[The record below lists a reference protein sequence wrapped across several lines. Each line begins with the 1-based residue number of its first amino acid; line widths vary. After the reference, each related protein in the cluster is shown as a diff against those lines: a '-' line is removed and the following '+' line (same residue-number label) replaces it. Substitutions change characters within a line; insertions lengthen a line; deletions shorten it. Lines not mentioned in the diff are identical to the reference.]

1 LASFLALARLKFHK
15 DPRSSKKQLQ
25 DRPTAK
31 LRRKTSLQ
39 DFKYLQVKQG
49 GRTPWQP
56 RAFKTVSARHAND
69 FEPVEQHGG
78 QRVRGR
84 TKLYMFGGLSTYISS
99 LACWCLNIDQSGKN
113 MGEEHVLLN
122 LTWQFSVIMRS
133 VEQMILPWELPYSS
147 ALLHESLSVVSLVF
161 FTLPRCVLPGFEER
175 MA

>member
-1 LASFLALARLKFHK
+1 MNRMEYYSWIFLGNRKSFTPKKQLAPEMQISINRSCHPDILQHHWQILAATATLTLASFLALARLKFHK

-25 DRPTAK
+25 DHPTAK

-56 RAFKTVSARHAND
+56 RAFKTVSACHAND

-84 TKLYMFGGLSTYISS
+84 TKLYMLGGLSTYISS
-99 LACWCLNIDQSGKN
+99 LACWCLNIDQSEK
-113 MGEEHVLLN
+113 
-122 LTWQFSVIMRS
+122 TW
-133 VEQMILPWELPYSS
+133 
-147 ALLHESLSVVSLVF
+147 
-161 FTLPRCVLPGFEER
+161 ER
-175 MA
+175 NTFC